1 MITGI
6 IEQKHSSHFIESNT
20 STIKVY
26 TVYIYYY
33 HVISM
38 SKPCSCSMWM
48 GTIKPGGH
56 PRRPVLVNTE
66 PHKSVN
72 PEYEPKCM
80 VAAYI
85 L

>member
-20 STIKVY
+20 LTIKVY

-33 HVISM
+33 HVTSM
-38 SKPCSCSMWM
+38 SKACSCSMWM

-56 PRRPVLVNTE
+56 PRRPVQWAGQHRASQECQSRV
-66 PHKSVN
+66 
-72 PEYEPKCM
+72 
-80 VAAYI
+80 
-85 L
+85 